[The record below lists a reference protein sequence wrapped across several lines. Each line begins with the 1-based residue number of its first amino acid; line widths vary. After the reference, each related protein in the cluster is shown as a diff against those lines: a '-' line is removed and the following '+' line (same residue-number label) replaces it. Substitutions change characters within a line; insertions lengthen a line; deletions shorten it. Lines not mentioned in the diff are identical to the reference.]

1 MKKYTGIELMVD
13 APVGTAIIRL
23 ALPMV
28 AAMLLFF
35 LPLIFLLNYF
45 FGFNGFRWAQSA
57 ADILTIGIAVILSR
71 PVFRL
76 MRGNYVI

>member
-1 MKKYTGIELMVD
+1 MKKYTGIELIGD
-13 APVGTAIIRL
+13 APVGTSIIRL

-45 FGFNGFRWAQSA
+45 FGFNGFRWAQPA
-57 ADILTIGIAVILSR
+57 ADILTTGIAVILSH